1 MAGHSKWSKIKR
13 GKGIQDAKKAL
24 VFTKF
29 TKEIMHVTQQWGSD
43 PEANYRLRLAMQN
56 AKAAGMPK
64 ENIIR
69 AIKKGSGALSKAAYI
84 RKRYE
89 GYGPYGIAVF
99 VDAMTDNIKR
109 TVAHVRACLHKY
121 GGNLDKQG
129 AIQHLFKQ
137 EGIFLVRVEA
147 EQDWDMLALELIE
160 EGVSEIKQQ
169 GDYMCLTCEA
179 KDFTQLQKALER
191 ENSLPDEAYLAYVPY
206 HKKSLGPEETARVK
220 KLLEALEALED
231 VQEVYHDLAF

>member
-13 GKGIQDAKKAL
+13 GKGVQDAKKAL
-24 VFTKF
+24 IFTKF
-29 TKEIMHVTQQWGSD
+29 TKEIIHVTQQWGSD

-64 ENIIR
+64 ENIMR
-69 AIKKGSGALSKAAYI
+69 AIQKGSGALSKGAYI

-99 VDAMTDNIKR
+99 VDTMTDNIKR

-137 EGIFLVRVEA
+137 KGIFLIQAEA
-147 EQDWDMLALELIE
+147 GQDWDMLSLQLIE

-169 GDYMCLTCEA
+169 GNYIYLTCEA
-179 KDFTQLQKALER
+179 KDFTRLQKALEG
-191 ENSLPDEAYLAYVPY
+191 ENIFPEQAYLAYVPY
-206 HKKSLGPEETARVK
+206 HRKSLGREETVQVK
-220 KLLEALEALED
+220 KLLEDLAALED

>member
-24 VFTKF
+24 TFTKF
-29 TKEIMHVTQQWGSD
+29 TKEIIHVTQQWGSD

-64 ENIIR
+64 ENIMR
-69 AIKKGSGALSKAAYI
+69 AIQKGSGALSKRAYI

-89 GYGPYGIAVF
+89 GYGPHGIAVF

-109 TVAHVRACLHKY
+109 TVAHVRACFHKY
-121 GGNLDKQG
+121 GGSLDKQG

-137 EGIFLVRVEA
+137 EGTFLIPAEA
-147 EQDWDMLALELIE
+147 GRDWDMLSLQLIE
-160 EGVSEIKQQ
+160 EGVSEINQQ
-169 GDYMCLTCEA
+169 EDYMYLTCAA
-179 KDFTQLQKALER
+179 KDFTSLQKALER
-191 ENSLPDEAYLAYVPY
+191 ENSLPEEAYLAYVPY
-206 HKKSLGPEETARVK
+206 HRKSLGPEETAKVK
-220 KLLEALEALED
+220 KLLDALAALED
-231 VQEVYHDLAF
+231 VQEVYHDLAC